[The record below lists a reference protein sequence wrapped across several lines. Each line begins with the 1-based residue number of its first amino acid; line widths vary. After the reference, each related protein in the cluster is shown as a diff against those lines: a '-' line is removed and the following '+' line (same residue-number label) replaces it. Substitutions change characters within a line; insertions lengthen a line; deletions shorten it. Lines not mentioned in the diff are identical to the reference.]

1 MKMKKVVAILLTV
14 VILGG
19 ATTGGILGYKS
30 YQKKNA
36 VVEVQQVSNLSYGY
50 WGDENTSSG
59 MVTNDSSQEIYLSDS
74 KTVSEVFVKE
84 GDTVAVGDPLI
95 AYDTAEVGIQI
106 KQKELDISTIDND
119 IAIAQHNLDTLKN
132 TTPVN
137 KTKPADT
144 NTNVVPTPDVT
155 PQPDVIPQPDN
166 TPAGPEQSE
175 TGAFHYVT
183 ESSVPSNQAD
193 APDGAT
199 KPYQFL
205 CTQDAYVTGSYLNAL
220 MQNHTTAVFEVRQGD
235 TPTGNVITSWTVN
248 GAYLTASY
256 DADAKYYI
264 ATHDK
269 AEDTVDS
276 TESGNDEVLPE
287 EPVVEEWVEPEGYTA
302 DELAKEIA
310 KQQATLKTLD
320 IKKRKAQL
328 ELESLKQT
336 SDDGTVYATVAG
348 VVKTASDPDEYV
360 NDGTAFLVVSGSDGL
375 YVTGAV
381 SELLLDQVGVGTVVT
396 ASSWESGM
404 SFEAVIT
411 EIADYPQESD
421 GYYGDGNS
429 NSSYYQYTAYIED
442 TSGLKNGEYLDLSI
456 TTGAD
461 SSDAIYIEKAYV
473 REEDGKSYVMVA
485 NEDDKLE
492 KRYVTTGKTIYG
504 SAVEITSGLSMD
516 DRIAFPYGK
525 NAVEGASVTE
535 ASNMYY

>member
-19 ATTGGILGYKS
+19 AATGGIVGYKA

-74 KTVSEVFVKE
+74 KTVSEVYVKE
-84 GDTVAVGDPLI
+84 GDTVEVGDPLM

-119 IAIAQHNLDTLKN
+119 IAIAQHNLDVLKN
-132 TTPVN
+132 TTPVD
-137 KTKPADT
+137 KTKPVTPDT

-155 PQPDVIPQPDN
+155 PQPDVM
-166 TPAGPEQSE
+166 PAGPEKSE
-175 TGAFHYVT
+175 TGAYHYVT
-183 ESSVPSNQAD
+183 ENSVPSNQAD
-193 APDGAT
+193 APDGVAT
-199 KPYQFL
+199 PYQFL
-205 CTQDAYVTGSYLNAL
+205 CSRDAYVMGSYLNAL
-220 MQNHTTAVFEVRQGD
+220 IANHTTAVFEVRQGD
-235 TPTGNVITSWTVN
+235 SQTGNIITSWTVN
-248 GAYLTASY
+248 GAYLETSY

-269 AEDTVDS
+269 AEEADDGTDT
-276 TESGNDEVLPE
+276 GMDEMIPE
-287 EPVVEEWVEPEGYTA
+287 ETVVDEWVEPEGYTA

-336 SDDGTVYATVAG
+336 SDDGTVYATVSG

-375 YVTGAV
+375 YVTGSV

-396 ASSWESGM
+396 ANSWESGM

-429 NSSYYQYTAYIED
+429 NASYYQYTAYIED
-442 TSGLKNGEYLDLSI
+442 TTGLKNGEYLDLSI

-461 SSDAIYIEKAYV
+461 TSDALYIEKAYI
-473 REEDGKSYVMVA
+473 REEDGKSYVMAA
-485 NEDDKLE
+485 NGEDKLE

-535 ASNMYY
+535 ASNMY